1 MSGAAAG
8 APSGTSPRLPGI
20 VAPIALVT
28 LCAVGAAISGL
39 STWDHIRFRVSGST
53 QAGVC
58 AALVDSGCIAAHSSA
73 ASEVL
78 GVPISHV
85 GSAFYLAV
93 AGLAVVALVLGRR
106 RASARAVAAGIAPV
120 VALMG
125 LGAVAYSV
133 FLATLLIRYGEPC
146 PFCIALYGVNA
157 AMLVVGV
164 VWWRRGQRRVS
175 LRSLLVP
182 GVIALGVGGGFLA
195 ATTPFLLNALAAT
208 TSLTV
213 AGTANAGGKMLP
225 PFALPARIPSKG
237 TPTAEDSVVEFSDL
251 ECPHCAV
258 LHGTVASL
266 FEERGPAGLR
276 VRFVNYPLDR
286 ACNPHVARPVHPTA
300 CLSARAGICAQEQDR
315 FWPFAE
321 AYFALQGPRS
331 RAAVLDT
338 AREVGLD
345 MDRFAECLDA
355 EHTVR
360 TLAEDIALAHAA
372 GVRATPT
379 ILVNGWTFE
388 GAIPRARLLQ
398 VLDDTTPCGC
408 DHRSPEGI
416 CGPATAAASP
426 SALGQ
431 P

>member
-1 MSGAAAG
+1 MSGAAPA
-8 APSGTSPRLPGI
+8 APSGTSPRLAEI
-20 VAPIALVT
+20 VGPIALVT
-28 LCAVGAAISGL
+28 LCALGAAVSGL
-39 STWDHIRFRVSGST
+39 STWDHVRFRVSGST
-53 QAGVC
+53 QASVC
-58 AALVDSGCIAAHSSA
+58 AALVDSGCMAAHSSV

-78 GVPISHV
+78 GVPISHF

-93 AGLAVVALVLGRR
+93 AGLAVVALVLRKR
-106 RASARAVAAGIAPV
+106 HASTRVVTAGIAPV

-125 LGAVAYSV
+125 LAAVAYSV
-133 FLATLLIRYGEPC
+133 FLATLLIRYGEAC

-157 AMLVVGV
+157 AVLVVGV
-164 VWWRRGQRRVS
+164 VWWLRGQRRVS

-182 GVIALGVGGGFLA
+182 SAIAVGVGGGFLA
-195 ATTPFLLNALAAT
+195 ATTPFLLDALCAT

-213 AGTANAGGKMLP
+213 AGTANPGGKMLP
-225 PFALPARIPSKG
+225 PFALPARIASEG
-237 TPTAEDSVVEFSDL
+237 SPTAEDGLVEFSDL

-258 LHGTVASL
+258 LYATVASL
-266 FEERGPAGLR
+266 FEERGPTGLR
-276 VRFVNYPLDR
+276 VRFVNYPLDP

-300 CLSARAGICAQEQDR
+300 CLSARAGICAQEQGR

-321 AYFALQGPRS
+321 ASFALQGPRS

-360 TLAEDIALAHAA
+360 ALAEDIALAHAA

-398 VLDDTTPCGC
+398 VLGDTTPCGC
-408 DHRSPEGI
+408 DQRSPDGI
-416 CGPATAAASP
+416 CGPATDAASP